1 MWGILAK
8 EGGRNADAVT
18 IDCRSDADGRRKLR
32 DTTSPS
38 TSCQSLWT
46 ERNQIYKDSGYCFK
60 TKRAIDYFGNDG
72 CSVSNENALRLS
84 RSDRRRVDE
93 IVRLERAKGCS

>member
-1 MWGILAK
+1 MQMRL
-8 EGGRNADAVT
+8 
-18 IDCRSDADGRRKLR
+18 L
-32 DTTSPS
+32 S
-38 TSCQSLWT
+38 TVGAMLTVVVSLGTPPAQAQTCQSLWI

-60 TKRAIDYFGNDG
+60 TQRAIDFFGNDG